1 MKNLF
6 ENIININININ
17 RETPSP
23 CGSVVMEKQK
33 RNSS

>member
-17 RETPSP
+17 RETSSP
-23 CGSVVMEKQK
+23 CGSGVMGK
-33 RNSS
+33 RKPNSS

>member
-17 RETPSP
+17 RETGGNTELCSF
-23 CGSVVMEKQK
+23 SYVRK
-33 RNSS
+33 